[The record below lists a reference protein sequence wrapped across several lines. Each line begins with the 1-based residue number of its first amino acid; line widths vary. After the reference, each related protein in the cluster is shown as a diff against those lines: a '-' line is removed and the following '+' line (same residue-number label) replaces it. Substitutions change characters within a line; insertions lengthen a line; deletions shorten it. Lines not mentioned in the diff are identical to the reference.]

1 MVPYKGSVT
10 DILKQLTGG
19 VRSGLS
25 YCGAHTINQM
35 QENAEFIKMST
46 AGFTESNPHD
56 VSLM

>member
-1 MVPYKGSVT
+1 
-10 DILKQLTGG
+10 GG

-25 YCGAHTINQM
+25 YCGAHTIKQM